1 MTLQESVRRK
11 TLKFIAARVVS
22 SALFGYC
29 LPTINK
35 NGFIIMSIET
45 YGTGARLRI
54 AARLLE
60 GVTTDKRLI
69 LLPVP
74 STRDKK
80 HIKDTDILLDDT
92 LSGAGADTL
101 AVGYGLPDRY
111 TAALEAAGAKLLD
124 LAHDE
129 EYLCDNAKITAYG
142 ALGYILTTTP
152 RAPEDLR
159 FGIVGYGRIG
169 SELSRMLL
177 FLGAHVRVYTSR
189 TLTRLELGECGME
202 SAPSSDI
209 YAGKADFSGL
219 DILINT
225 APKDM
230 RGCFEESGLPDGMR
244 LLELASGENFA
255 DVAGVERLPAL
266 PERMYPESAGRAY
279 FDAVVRF
286 LKTNP

>member
-1 MTLQESVRRK
+1 
-11 TLKFIAARVVS
+11 
-22 SALFGYC
+22 
-29 LPTINK
+29 
-35 NGFIIMSIET
+35 MSIET
-45 YGTGARLRI
+45 YGTGRRLRC

-80 HIKDTDILLDDT
+80 YIKDTDILLEDT
-92 LSGAGADTL
+92 LSGAGGDTV
-101 AVGYGLPDRY
+101 AVGYGLPDSY
-111 TAALEAAGAKLLD
+111 AALAARVGAELLD
-124 LAHDE
+124 LSHDE
-129 EYLCDNAKITAYG
+129 KYLLENARITAYG
-142 ALGYILTTTP
+142 ALGYILTTEQ
-152 RAPEDLR
+152 RSPEDLR

-169 SELSRMLL
+169 SELSRLLL

-202 SAPSSDI
+202 TAPSADI
-209 YAGKADFSGL
+209 YEGKADFSGI

-230 RGCFEESGLPDGMR
+230 RACFEGGELPASMR

-255 DVAGVERLPAL
+255 GISGVERLPSL
-266 PERMYPESAGRAY
+266 PEKMYPESAGKTY

-286 LKTNP
+286 LKTIPDNTVL